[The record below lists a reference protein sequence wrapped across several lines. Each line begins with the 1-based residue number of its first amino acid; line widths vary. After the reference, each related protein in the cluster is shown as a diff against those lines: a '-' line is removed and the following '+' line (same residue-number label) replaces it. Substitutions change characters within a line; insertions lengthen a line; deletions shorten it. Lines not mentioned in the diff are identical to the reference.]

1 MKPVA
6 EVHAYCLR
14 IRQKK
19 KKKNSIKS
27 LPPSRP
33 QKVSKKRNEGEG
45 ACFNDDK
52 LNFTKLVI
60 CSICYSRCAGC
71 HVDEL
76 SIYKWTKAWNI
87 KGRFPESW
95 GLRASVSLT
104 CDQAVLLSFCLL
116 EVLFPPFPKRKKT
129 NRRDRRLAF
138 PLLFDSPP
146 LPFYIFLALSPTF
159 AQ

>member
-19 KKKNSIKS
+19 KKKKKNSIKS
-27 LPPSRP
+27 LPRSRP

-71 HVDEL
+71 HVNEL
-76 SIYKWTKAWNI
+76 SIYK
-87 KGRFPESW
+87 
-95 GLRASVSLT
+95 
-104 CDQAVLLSFCLL
+104 
-116 EVLFPPFPKRKKT
+116 
-129 NRRDRRLAF
+129 
-138 PLLFDSPP
+138 
-146 LPFYIFLALSPTF
+146 
-159 AQ
+159 